1 MGRRGMVLKYLH
13 PLSSVRI
20 VFTMNYLKIK
30 KIKKEEGAKELRMLT
45 SVWIEVNVKFHFCFG
60 MNILKTSI
68 YLTKRYN
75 GLLNHLM
82 IIIFFNVYLINV

>member
-1 MGRRGMVLKYLH
+1 MVLRYLN

-20 VFTMNYLKIK
+20 VFAMNYRKRK
-30 KIKKEEGAKELRMLT
+30 RKKKECAKEPGMLT
-45 SVWIEVNVKFHFCFG
+45 SVSIEVNVKFHFCFG
-60 MNILKTSI
+60 INILKTSI

-82 IIIFFNVYLINV
+82 IIFFF